1 MGGEIRKLVF
11 KKKKS
16 LTIISLV
23 AILAIT
29 AGYFTIKNVDDKNL
43 EEEINR
49 PREYEVTRGNIT
61 AGTNGAGIIKFES
74 VDHNFSQS
82 VTIDEI
88 YVKEGQRVSEG
99 DKLVSLSV
107 EEIQKKINELYS
119 SLKRAN
125 MELEQA
131 KKAPEY
137 SKDAVELAE
146 LEVYRLNT
154 EINKLYELR
163 ESPVLYAKVS
173 GVVMSLGGTANSIT
187 SPDIPIVVIGNSD
200 KVFAEIVVSQND
212 INNIEK
218 DQIVTLEV
226 AALQDEKIPGK
237 VSYVN
242 LKPNSEGNSTTY
254 KEIVDVEGK
263 DYGLLEGMTTTAQ
276 FILKEVKDV
285 LILSNKAIKL
295 KDGNQVV
302 NVKNEDGTLREVTIQ
317 TGFSDGR
324 NSEILSGLKE
334 GDTVV
339 VGG

>member
-1 MGGEIRKLVF
+1 MGF
-11 KKKKS
+11 KKKKVA
-16 LTIISLV
+16 TIISLV
-23 AILAIT
+23 VMLAIT
-29 AGYFTIKNVDDKNL
+29 SGYSAIKNVKDKNS

-49 PREYEVTRGNIT
+49 PREYEVTIGNIT
-61 AGTNGAGIIKFES
+61 AGTNGAGVIKFES

-88 YVKEGQRVSEG
+88 YVKEGQRVAEG
-99 DKLVSLSV
+99 DKLASLSV
-107 EEIQKKINELYS
+107 EEIQKQINELSS

-125 MELEQA
+125 MELEQV

-137 SKDAVELAE
+137 SEDAVELAE
-146 LEVYRLNT
+146 LEVYKLNK
-154 EINKLYELR
+154 EIDKLCELR
-163 ESPVLYAKVS
+163 ESPVLYSKVS
-173 GVVMSLGGTANSIT
+173 GVVMSLGYTENAVT
-187 SPDIPIVVIGNSD
+187 TPDIPIIVIGDSN
-200 KVFAEIVVSQND
+200 KIFAEIIVSQND
-212 INNIEK
+212 INNIENE
-218 DQIVTLEV
+218 QIVTLEV
-226 AALQDEKIPGK
+226 GALQDEKIPGK

-254 KEIVDVEGK
+254 KVIVDIESK
-263 DYGLLEGMTTTAQ
+263 DYELLEGMTTSAQ
-276 FILKEVKDV
+276 FILKEVKDA
-285 LILSNKAIKL
+285 LILSNKAIKF

-302 NVKNEDGTLREVTIQ
+302 DVKNEDGTLREVTIE

>member
-125 MELEQA
+125 MEL
-131 KKAPEY
+131 
-137 SKDAVELAE
+137 AE

-254 KEIVDVEGK
+254 KVIVDVEGK

>member
-1 MGGEIRKLVF
+1 MGF
-11 KKKKS
+11 KKKKV

-29 AGYFTIKNVDDKNL
+29 AGYSAIKNAKDKNS

-49 PREYEVTRGNIT
+49 PREYEVTIGNIT
-61 AGTNGAGIIKFES
+61 AGTNGAGMIKFES

-88 YVKEGQRVSEG
+88 YVKEGQRVAEG

-107 EEIQKKINELYS
+107 EAIQKQIDELYS

-125 MELEQA
+125 MELGQV
-131 KKAPEY
+131 KKALEY
-137 SKDAVELAE
+137 SEDAVELAK
-146 LEVYRLNT
+146 LEVYKLNE
-154 EINKLYELR
+154 EINKLCELR
-163 ESPVLYAKVS
+163 ENPILYSKVS
-173 GVVMSLGGTANSIT
+173 GVVMSLGYVENAVTT
-187 SPDIPIVVIGNSD
+187 PDMPIVVIGGSN

-212 INNIEK
+212 INNIKK
-218 DQIVTLEV
+218 DQIVTLEI
-226 AALQDEKIPGK
+226 AALQDEKIQGK

-242 LKPNSEGNSTTY
+242 LKPTSEGNSTTY
-254 KEIVDVEGK
+254 KAIVDVDAK
-263 DYGLLEGMTTTAQ
+263 DYGLLEGMTANAQ
-276 FILKEVKDV
+276 FILKEAKDV
-285 LILSNKAIKL
+285 LMLSNKAIKL

>member
-1 MGGEIRKLVF
+1 MGF
-11 KKKKS
+11 KKKKA

-29 AGYFTIKNVDDKNL
+29 AGYSAIKNAKDKNS

-49 PREYEVTRGNIT
+49 PREYEVTIGNIT
-61 AGTNGAGIIKFES
+61 AGTNGAGMIKFES

-88 YVKEGQRVSEG
+88 YVKEGQRVAEG

-107 EEIQKKINELYS
+107 EAIQKQIDELYS

-125 MELEQA
+125 MELEQV
-131 KKAPEY
+131 KKALEY
-137 SKDAVELAE
+137 SEDAVELAK
-146 LEVYRLNT
+146 LEVYKLNE
-154 EINKLYELR
+154 EINKLCELR
-163 ESPVLYAKVS
+163 ENPILYSKVS
-173 GVVMSLGGTANSIT
+173 GVVMSLGYVENAVTT
-187 SPDIPIVVIGNSD
+187 PDMPIVVIGDSN

-212 INNIEK
+212 INNIKK
-218 DQIVTLEV
+218 DQIVTLEI
-226 AALQDEKIPGK
+226 AALQDEKIQGK

-242 LKPNSEGNSTTY
+242 LKPTSEGNSTTY
-254 KEIVDVEGK
+254 KVIVDVDAK
-263 DYGLLEGMTTTAQ
+263 DYGLLEGMTANAQ
-276 FILKEVKDV
+276 FILKEAKDV
-285 LILSNKAIKL
+285 LMLSNKAIKL

-317 TGFSDGR
+317 TGFSDGK

>member
-1 MGGEIRKLVF
+1 MAF
-11 KKKKS
+11 KKKKV

-23 AILAIT
+23 AILAII
-29 AGYFTIKNVDDKNL
+29 AGYSAIKNAKDKNS

-49 PREYEVTRGNIT
+49 PREYEVTIGNIT
-61 AGTNGAGIIKFES
+61 AGTNGAGMIKFES

-88 YVKEGQRVSEG
+88 YVKEGQRVAEG

-107 EEIQKKINELYS
+107 EAIQKQIDELYS

-125 MELEQA
+125 MELEQV
-131 KKAPEY
+131 KKALEY
-137 SKDAVELAE
+137 SEDAVELAK
-146 LEVYRLNT
+146 LEVYKLNE
-154 EINKLYELR
+154 EINKLCELR
-163 ESPVLYAKVS
+163 ENPILYSKVS
-173 GVVMSLGGTANSIT
+173 GVVMSLGYVENAVTT
-187 SPDIPIVVIGNSD
+187 PDMPIVIIGDSN

-218 DQIVTLEV
+218 DQIVTLEI
-226 AALQDEKIPGK
+226 AALQDEKIQGK

-242 LKPNSEGNSTTY
+242 LKPTSEGNSTTY
-254 KEIVDVEGK
+254 KVIVDVDAK
-263 DYGLLEGMTTTAQ
+263 DYGLLEGMTANAQ
-276 FILKEVKDV
+276 FILKEAKDV
-285 LILSNKAIKL
+285 LMLSNKAIKL

-317 TGFSDGR
+317 TGFSDGK

>member
-1 MGGEIRKLVF
+1 MGF
-11 KKKKS
+11 KKKKVV
-16 LTIISLV
+16 TIISLV
-23 AILAIT
+23 TILAIT
-29 AGYFTIKNVDDKNL
+29 AGYSAIKSAKDKNS

-49 PREYEVTRGNIT
+49 PREYEVTIGDIT
-61 AGTNGAGIIKFES
+61 AGTNGAGMIKFES

-82 VTIDEI
+82 VTIDEV
-88 YVKEGQRVSEG
+88 YVKEGQRVAEG
-99 DKLVSLSV
+99 DKLISLSV
-107 EEIQKKINELYS
+107 EEIQKQINELYS

-125 MELEQA
+125 MELEQV

-137 SKDAVELAE
+137 SEDAVELAK
-146 LEVYRLNT
+146 LEVYKLNE
-154 EINKLYELR
+154 EINKLCELR
-163 ESPVLYAKVS
+163 ENPVLYSKVS
-173 GVVMSLGGTANSIT
+173 GVVMSLGYVENAVTT
-187 SPDIPIVVIGNSD
+187 PDMPIVVIGVSN
-200 KVFAEIVVSQND
+200 KIFAEIVVSQND

-226 AALQDEKIPGK
+226 PALQDEKIQGK
-237 VSYVN
+237 VSYIN

-254 KEIVDVEGK
+254 KVIVDVEAK
-263 DYGLLEGMTTTAQ
+263 DHGLLEGMTTNAH
-276 FILKEVKDV
+276 FILKEVKDA

-302 NVKNEDGTLREVTIQ
+302 NVKNEDGTLREITIE
-317 TGFSDGR
+317 TGFSDGK

>member
-1 MGGEIRKLVF
+1 MGF
-11 KKKKS
+11 KKKKV

-29 AGYFTIKNVDDKNL
+29 AGYSAIKNAKDKNS

-49 PREYEVTRGNIT
+49 PREYEVTIGNIT
-61 AGTNGAGIIKFES
+61 AGTNGSGMIKFES

-88 YVKEGQRVSEG
+88 YVKEGQRVAEG

-107 EEIQKKINELYS
+107 EAIQKQIDELYS
-119 SLKRAN
+119 SLKKAN
-125 MELEQA
+125 MELEQV
-131 KKAPEY
+131 KKALEY
-137 SKDAVELAE
+137 SEDAVELAK
-146 LEVYRLNT
+146 LEVYKLNE
-154 EINKLYELR
+154 EINKLCELR
-163 ESPVLYAKVS
+163 ENPILYSKVS
-173 GVVMSLGGTANSIT
+173 GVVMSLGYVENAVTT
-187 SPDIPIVVIGNSD
+187 PDMPIVIIGDSN

-218 DQIVTLEV
+218 DQIVTLEI
-226 AALQDEKIPGK
+226 AALQDEKIQGK

-242 LKPNSEGNSTTY
+242 LKPTSEGNSTTY
-254 KEIVDVEGK
+254 KVIVDVDAK
-263 DYGLLEGMTTTAQ
+263 DYGLLEGMTANAQ
-276 FILKEVKDV
+276 FILKEAKDV
-285 LILSNKAIKL
+285 LMLSNKAIKL

-302 NVKNEDGTLREVTIQ
+302 NVKNEDGTLREVNIQ
-317 TGFSDGR
+317 TGFSDGK

>member
-1 MGGEIRKLVF
+1 MGF
-11 KKKKS
+11 KKKKA

-29 AGYFTIKNVDDKNL
+29 AGYSAIKNAKDKNS

-49 PREYEVTRGNIT
+49 PREYEVTIGNIT
-61 AGTNGAGIIKFES
+61 AGTNGAGMIKFES

-88 YVKEGQRVSEG
+88 YVKEGQRVAEG

-107 EEIQKKINELYS
+107 EAIQKQIDELYS

-125 MELEQA
+125 MELEQV
-131 KKAPEY
+131 KKALEY
-137 SKDAVELAE
+137 SEDAVELAK
-146 LEVYRLNT
+146 LEVYKLNE
-154 EINKLYELR
+154 EINKLCELR
-163 ESPVLYAKVS
+163 GNPILYSKVS
-173 GVVMSLGGTANSIT
+173 GVVMSLGYVENAVTT
-187 SPDIPIVVIGNSD
+187 PDMPIVIIGDSN

-218 DQIVTLEV
+218 DQIVTLEI
-226 AALQDEKIPGK
+226 AALQDEKIQGK

-242 LKPNSEGNSTTY
+242 LKPTSEGNSTTY
-254 KEIVDVEGK
+254 KVIVDVDAK
-263 DYGLLEGMTTTAQ
+263 DYGLLEGMTANAQ
-276 FILKEVKDV
+276 FILREVKDV
-285 LILSNKAIKL
+285 LMLSNKAIKL

-317 TGFSDGR
+317 TGFSDGK

>member
-1 MGGEIRKLVF
+1 MGGESRKLIF

-16 LTIISLV
+16 VTIISLV

-29 AGYFTIKNVDDKNL
+29 AGYFAIKNVEDKNL

-107 EEIQKKINELYS
+107 EEIQKKINELYG
-119 SLKRAN
+119 SLKRVN

-163 ESPVLYAKVS
+163 ESPVLYANVS
-173 GVVMSLGGTANSIT
+173 GVVMSLGYVENAVTT
-187 SPDIPIVVIGNSD
+187 PDMPIVVIGDSNR
-200 KVFAEIVVSQND
+200 VFAEIVVSQND
-212 INNIEK
+212 INNVEK

-226 AALQDEKIPGK
+226 AALQDEKIQGK

-254 KEIVDVEGK
+254 KVIVDVDAK
-263 DYGLLEGMTTTAQ
+263 DYGLLEGMTTNAQ
-276 FILKEVKDV
+276 FILKEAKDV

-302 NVKNEDGTLREVTIQ
+302 NIKNEDGTLSEVTIQ

-334 GDTVV
+334 GDIVV

>member
-1 MGGEIRKLVF
+1 MEGESRTLIF

-16 LTIISLV
+16 GTIISV
-23 AILAIT
+23 IAILAIT
-29 AGYFTIKNVDDKNL
+29 AGYFIIKNGEDKNL
-43 EEEINR
+43 EEEVNR

-61 AGTNGAGIIKFES
+61 AGTNGAGVIKFES

-82 VTIDEI
+82 VTIDEV

-125 MELEQA
+125 MELEQI
-131 KKAPEY
+131 KKASEY
-137 SKDAVELAE
+137 SKDAVEIAE

-187 SPDIPIVVIGNSD
+187 SPDVPIVIIGNSD

-218 DQIVTLEV
+218 DQVVTLEV

-254 KEIVDVEGK
+254 KVIVDVDAK
-263 DYGLLEGMTTTAQ
+263 DHGLLEGMTTTAQ

-285 LILSNKAIKL
+285 LILSNKAIKI

-302 NVKNEDGTLREVTIQ
+302 KVKNEDGTLREVTIQ

-324 NSEILSGLKE
+324 NSEILSGLEE

>member
-1 MGGEIRKLVF
+1 MIF

-16 LTIISLV
+16 VIIISLV

-29 AGYFTIKNVDDKNL
+29 AG
-43 EEEINR
+43 
-49 PREYEVTRGNIT
+49 
-61 AGTNGAGIIKFES
+61 TNGAGVIKFES
-74 VDHNFSQS
+74 VDHNFGQS
-82 VTIDEI
+82 VTIGEI
-88 YVKEGQRVSEG
+88 YVKEGQRVAEG
-99 DKLVSLSV
+99 DELVRLSV
-107 EEIQKKINELYS
+107 EDIQKKINELSS

-125 MELEQA
+125 MELEQV
-131 KKAPEY
+131 KKAAEY
-137 SKDAVELAE
+137 SKDAVEIAE

-173 GVVMSLGGTANSIT
+173 GIVMSLGSTVNSVT
-187 SPDIPIVVIGNSD
+187 SPDIPIVVIGNSNR
-200 KVFAEIVVSQND
+200 VFAEIVVSQND

-254 KEIVDVEGK
+254 KVIVDVDAK
-263 DYGLLEGMTTTAQ
+263 DHGLLEGMTTNDQ

-324 NSEILSGLKE
+324 NTSII
-334 GDTVV
+334 
-339 VGG
+339 

>member
-1 MGGEIRKLVF
+1 MGF
-11 KKKKS
+11 KKKKA

-29 AGYFTIKNVDDKNL
+29 AGYSAIKNAKDKNS

-49 PREYEVTRGNIT
+49 PREYEVTIGNIT
-61 AGTNGAGIIKFES
+61 AGTNGAGMIKFES

-88 YVKEGQRVSEG
+88 YVKEGQRVAEG

-107 EEIQKKINELYS
+107 EAIQKQIDELYS

-125 MELEQA
+125 MELEQV
-131 KKAPEY
+131 KKALEY
-137 SKDAVELAE
+137 SEDAVELAK
-146 LEVYRLNT
+146 LEVYKLNE
-154 EINKLYELR
+154 EINKLCELR
-163 ESPVLYAKVS
+163 ENPILYSKVS
-173 GVVMSLGGTANSIT
+173 GVVMSLGYVENAVTT
-187 SPDIPIVVIGNSD
+187 PDMPIVVIGDSN

-212 INNIEK
+212 INNIKK
-218 DQIVTLEV
+218 DQIVTLEI
-226 AALQDEKIPGK
+226 AALQDEKIQGK

-242 LKPNSEGNSTTY
+242 LKPTSEGNSTTY
-254 KEIVDVEGK
+254 KVIVDVDAK
-263 DYGLLEGMTTTAQ
+263 DYGLLEGMTANAQ
-276 FILKEVKDV
+276 FILKEAKDV
-285 LILSNKAIKL
+285 LMLSNKAIKL

-324 NSEILSGLKE
+324 NSEILNGLKE
-334 GDTVV
+334 GDTAV

>member
-1 MGGEIRKLVF
+1 MGF
-11 KKKKS
+11 KKKKVV
-16 LTIISLV
+16 TIISLIAIV
-23 AILAIT
+23 AITTGYSAI
-29 AGYFTIKNVDDKNL
+29 KSVKDKNS

-49 PREYEVTRGNIT
+49 PREYEVTIGDIT
-61 AGTNGAGIIKFES
+61 AGTNGAGMIKFES
-74 VDHNFSQS
+74 IGHNFSQN

-125 MELEQA
+125 MELEQV
-131 KKAPEY
+131 KKSPEY
-137 SKDAVELAE
+137 SKDSVEIAE

-154 EINKLYELR
+154 EINELYELR

-173 GVVMSLGGTANSIT
+173 GIVMSLGYAENAVTT
-187 SPDIPIVVIGNSD
+187 PDMPIVVIGDSN

-212 INNIEK
+212 INSIEK

-226 AALQDEKIPGK
+226 AALQDEKIEGK

-242 LKPNSEGNSTTY
+242 LKADSEGNSTTY
-254 KEIVDVEGK
+254 KVIVDVESKG
-263 DYGLLEGMTTTAQ
+263 YGLLEGMTTSAQ

-302 NVKNEDGTLREVTIQ
+302 NVKNEDGTLREVTIE

>member
-88 YVKEGQRVSEG
+88 YVKEGQRVSKG

-107 EEIQKKINELYS
+107 EEIQKKINELYG

-125 MELEQA
+125 MELEQV
-131 KKAPEY
+131 KKA
-137 SKDAVELAE
+137 
-146 LEVYRLNT
+146 
-154 EINKLYELR
+154 
-163 ESPVLYAKVS
+163 
-173 GVVMSLGGTANSIT
+173 
-187 SPDIPIVVIGNSD
+187 
-200 KVFAEIVVSQND
+200 
-212 INNIEK
+212 
-218 DQIVTLEV
+218 
-226 AALQDEKIPGK
+226 
-237 VSYVN
+237 
-242 LKPNSEGNSTTY
+242 
-254 KEIVDVEGK
+254 
-263 DYGLLEGMTTTAQ
+263 
-276 FILKEVKDV
+276 
-285 LILSNKAIKL
+285 
-295 KDGNQVV
+295 
-302 NVKNEDGTLREVTIQ
+302 
-317 TGFSDGR
+317 
-324 NSEILSGLKE
+324 
-334 GDTVV
+334 
-339 VGG
+339 

>member
-1 MGGEIRKLVF
+1 MGF
-11 KKKKS
+11 KKKKA

-29 AGYFTIKNVDDKNL
+29 AGYSAIKNAKDKNS

-49 PREYEVTRGNIT
+49 PREYEVTIGNIT
-61 AGTNGAGIIKFES
+61 AGTNGAGMIKFES

-88 YVKEGQRVSEG
+88 YVKEGQRVAEG

-107 EEIQKKINELYS
+107 EAIQKQIDELYS

-125 MELEQA
+125 MELEQV
-131 KKAPEY
+131 KKALEY
-137 SKDAVELAE
+137 SEDAVELAK
-146 LEVYRLNT
+146 LEVYKLNE
-154 EINKLYELR
+154 EINKLCELR
-163 ESPVLYAKVS
+163 ENPILYSKVS
-173 GVVMSLGGTANSIT
+173 GVVMSLGYVENAVTT
-187 SPDIPIVVIGNSD
+187 PDMPIVIIGDSN
-200 KVFAEIVVSQND
+200 KVFAKIVVSQND

-218 DQIVTLEV
+218 DQIVTLEI
-226 AALQDEKIPGK
+226 AALQDEKIQGK

-242 LKPNSEGNSTTY
+242 LKPTSEGNSTTY
-254 KEIVDVEGK
+254 KVIVDVDAK
-263 DYGLLEGMTTTAQ
+263 DYGLLEGMTANAQ
-276 FILKEVKDV
+276 FILKEAKDV
-285 LILSNKAIKL
+285 LMLSNKAIKL

-317 TGFSDGR
+317 TGFSDGK

>member
-1 MGGEIRKLVF
+1 MGF
-11 KKKKS
+11 KKKKV

-23 AILAIT
+23 AILAII
-29 AGYFTIKNVDDKNL
+29 AGYSAIKNAKDKNS
-43 EEEINR
+43 EEEVNR
-49 PREYEVTRGNIT
+49 PREYEVTIGNIT
-61 AGTNGAGIIKFES
+61 AGTNGAGMIKFES

-82 VTIDEI
+82 VTIGEI
-88 YVKEGQRVSEG
+88 YVKEGQRVAEG

-107 EEIQKKINELYS
+107 EAIQKQIDELYS

-125 MELEQA
+125 MELEQV
-131 KKAPEY
+131 KKALEY
-137 SKDAVELAE
+137 SEDAVELAK
-146 LEVYRLNT
+146 LEVYKLNE
-154 EINKLYELR
+154 EINKLCELR
-163 ESPVLYAKVS
+163 ENPILYSKVS
-173 GVVMSLGGTANSIT
+173 GVVMSLGYVENAVTT
-187 SPDIPIVVIGNSD
+187 PDMPIVIIGDSN

-218 DQIVTLEV
+218 DQIVTLEI
-226 AALQDEKIPGK
+226 AALQDEKIQGK

-242 LKPNSEGNSTTY
+242 LKPTSEGNSTTY
-254 KEIVDVEGK
+254 KVIVDVDAK
-263 DYGLLEGMTTTAQ
+263 DYGLLEGMTANAQ

-285 LILSNKAIKL
+285 LMLSNKAIKL

-317 TGFSDGR
+317 TGFSDGK

>member
-1 MGGEIRKLVF
+1 MGF
-11 KKKKS
+11 KKKKV

-23 AILAIT
+23 AILAII
-29 AGYFTIKNVDDKNL
+29 AGYSAIKNAKDKNS
-43 EEEINR
+43 EEEVNR
-49 PREYEVTRGNIT
+49 PREYEVTIGNIT
-61 AGTNGAGIIKFES
+61 AGTNGAGMIKFES

-88 YVKEGQRVSEG
+88 YVKEGQRVAEG

-107 EEIQKKINELYS
+107 EAIQKQIDELYS

-125 MELEQA
+125 MELEQV
-131 KKAPEY
+131 KKALEY
-137 SKDAVELAE
+137 SEDAVELAK
-146 LEVYRLNT
+146 LEVYKLNE
-154 EINKLYELR
+154 EINKLCELR
-163 ESPVLYAKVS
+163 ENPILYSKVS
-173 GVVMSLGGTANSIT
+173 GVVMSLGYVENAVTT
-187 SPDIPIVVIGNSD
+187 PDMPIVIIGDSN

-218 DQIVTLEV
+218 DQIVTLEI
-226 AALQDEKIPGK
+226 AALQDEKIQGK

-242 LKPNSEGNSTTY
+242 LKPTSEGNSTTY
-254 KEIVDVEGK
+254 KVIVDVDAK
-263 DYGLLEGMTTTAQ
+263 DYGLLEGMTANAQ

-285 LILSNKAIKL
+285 LMLSNKAIKL

-317 TGFSDGR
+317 TGFSDGK